1 MDMRDKIAAEHDRI
15 IHATIDEPCSYK
27 RSVFRAGWDAHKAAL
42 PDMIAPL
49 VWRGDFAHNGM
60 GTMYHLDQRYD
71 GTVIEIIEGATTTR
85 SFYEWTEPAKAAAN
99 AHNRAAI
106 MAAFNQLKEP
116 K

>member
-49 VWRGDFAHNGM
+49 VWEYNELRAEFISGA
-60 GTMYHLDQRYD
+60 YCIALDGPDPTLFIAWAED
-71 GTVIEIIEGATTTR
+71 GLPFMFICD
-85 SFYEWTEPAKAAAN
+85 AKAAADALN
-99 AHNRAAI
+99 LAAI
-106 MAAFNQLKEP
+106 MAAFNQPKEP
-116 K
+116 T